1 MKRLRSLSSPA
12 FWLLGLTASFIA
24 IHLSLVWHTLS
35 PSFLAMSLLFWL
47 SALALVWNQRQGL
60 NLKTGVFASLLGTT
74 LLALLLLLISTAI
87 TGDNFVRVYPF
98 LAALGLA
105 LLASGFQGLRQYWQ
119 PLVLLFFLGIPEV
132 LLSYSWLSSS
142 TDISAATARLSTVM
156 LWYSGFNVVR
166 QGVNIYLPGGSVE
179 VYPGCSGLEL
189 MMQLLGLSVLVLI
202 LLPLRWTWV
211 QKIGLPLVAM
221 AIAFIVNGVRVALM
235 AILVAQGQ
243 KGAFDYW
250 HNGTGSLLFSGIA
263 VLLFVFF
270 VQWILQQHTAPV
282 PESVE
287 NEPS

>member
-1 MKRLRSLSSPA
+1 MKHLRSLSSPA
-12 FWLLGLTASFIA
+12 FWLLGVTASFIA

-47 SALALVWNQRQGL
+47 SAATLVWNQRHGL

-263 VLLFVFF
+263 VLLFVFL